1 MTAKRK
7 NGLPSRFLFLRLLSG
22 GYMKKIALTLIA
34 ILVALYLAAYRPWR
48 TGGQEEK
55 DSTGGLNVAQDGS
68 RPATGA
74 PVVNQSVKDV
84 QQSVKEVKQQ
94 VTDARGA
101 KRHGKGAKPSMAGM
115 RRDVKQR
122 APELEVQ
129 VIETHVVEQPT
140 IEVMR
145 PTEYIEV
152 ISIEPEGAPG
162 APMYIEDITGSGDW
176 PTASRIDIA
185 VPAPQE
191 CSTPYVWVEFRSQ

>member
-1 MTAKRK
+1 MACRREFFFFAFHLE
-7 NGLPSRFLFLRLLSG
+7 GH
-22 GYMKKIALTLIA
+22 MKKIALTLIA
-34 ILVALYLAAYRPWR
+34 VLVALYLAAYRPWR
-48 TGGQEEK
+48 SGGQEEK
-55 DSTGGLNVAQDGS
+55 DSTGGLKVAQDGS

-74 PVVNQSVKDV
+74 PGVNQSVKDV

-101 KRHGKGAKPSMAGM
+101 KRHGKGVKTSTARM

-122 APELEVQ
+122 GPEIEVQ
-129 VIETHVVEQPT
+129 VIETQVVEQPT

-145 PTEYIEV
+145 PAEYIEV
-152 ISIEPEGAPG
+152 ISIESEGAPR
-162 APMYIEDITGSGDW
+162 ASMYIEDMTGSGDW
-176 PTASRIDIA
+176 PTARRIDIV

>member
-1 MTAKRK
+1 
-7 NGLPSRFLFLRLLSG
+7 
-22 GYMKKIALTLIA
+22 MKKIALTLIA

-48 TGGQEEK
+48 TGGQKEK
-55 DSTGGLNVAQDGS
+55 DSTGGLNVAQDDS

-74 PVVNQSVKDV
+74 PGVNQSVKDV
-84 QQSVKEVKQQ
+84 QQSVKEVKKQ

-101 KRHGKGAKPSMAGM
+101 KRHGKGAKPSMAGL

-122 APELEVQ
+122 GPELEVQ
-129 VIETHVVEQPT
+129 VIETQIVEQPT

-145 PTEYIEV
+145 PAEYIEV
-152 ISIEPEGAPG
+152 ISIESEGAPG
-162 APMYIEDITGSGDW
+162 TSMYIEDITGSGDW

-191 CSTPYVWVEFRSQ
+191 CSTPYVWVEFRNQ